1 MPEDKL
7 LTMIDISIL
16 DLVELEEVL
25 YANKI
30 LTYNRDFYIRGAAH
44 PVDEATFNSLQREYP
59 NLCRIGRSF
68 FPLAT
73 FSLLKLIV
81 DTYQLDN
88 SNCSNIIKRDPAG
101 IDGRNLLDNDLDSND
116 ILIGAL
122 SKLNSG
128 INETLVYSF
137 KSNIEVQNDYI
148 GDIFNKLTTIESVLN
163 VLEVMAKK
171 NIYHYLLKIK
181 NGIVYD
187 LELTKNGILLKE
199 LGDVLHLRYKNII
212 EINRKKM
219 KEQFYQEIDEEEEL
233 LEKEME
239 NDIEQY
245 W

>member
-68 FPLAT
+68 FPVAI

-148 GDIFNKLTTIESVLN
+148 EDIFNKLTTIESVLN

-245 W
+245 

>member
-16 DLVELEEVL
+16 DLIELEETL
-25 YANKI
+25 YKNGI
-30 LTYNRDFYIRGAAH
+30 LTYSRDFYIRGAAH

-68 FPLAT
+68 FPVAV

-116 ILIGAL
+116 LLIGAL

-128 INETLVYSF
+128 INEALVYSF
-137 KSNIEVQNDYI
+137 KSNVEVRNNYIEDV
-148 GDIFNKLTTIESVLN
+148 FNKLTIINDVLN
-163 VLEVMAKK
+163 VLEQMAIK

-181 NGIVYD
+181 HSIVYE

-219 KEQFYQEIDEEEEL
+219 KEQFYQEIDKEEEL
-233 LEKEME
+233 LEKEIE

>member
-68 FPLAT
+68 FPVAT

-88 SNCSNIIKRDPAG
+88 SSCSNI
-101 IDGRNLLDNDLDSND
+101 
-116 ILIGAL
+116 
-122 SKLNSG
+122 
-128 INETLVYSF
+128 TY
-137 KSNIEVQNDYI
+137 
-148 GDIFNKLTTIESVLN
+148 
-163 VLEVMAKK
+163 
-171 NIYHYLLKIK
+171 
-181 NGIVYD
+181 NG
-187 LELTKNGILLKE
+187 
-199 LGDVLHLRYKNII
+199 
-212 EINRKKM
+212 
-219 KEQFYQEIDEEEEL
+219 
-233 LEKEME
+233 
-239 NDIEQY
+239 
-245 W
+245 

>member
-68 FPLAT
+68 FPVAT

-148 GDIFNKLTTIESVLN
+148 EDIFNKLTTIESVLN

-245 W
+245 